1 MIAPFPLRAPTKRS
15 MKADMSIFTI
25 DEVLEV
31 TSARLLSGNS
41 GDLRRKIRRLC
52 SDSREVGPGDLFIAF
67 KGEHFDGHRFVEQA
81 LRKGAIGALIEIG
94 SEAASSIAASHAS
107 TEPPF
112 MLGVPDALLAYQ
124 QIATYHRS
132 RLHIPVVAVTG
143 SNGKTTTK
151 EMVARV
157 LEERYNLL
165 VTEGNLN
172 NRIGVPQT
180 LLRLNPK
187 HDAAVIEM
195 GVDHKGQTTRLAEIA
210 RPTIGL
216 ITNIGPDHLEFFGTM
231 EASAEAKGELLDL
244 LGAEDAAVLNADDP
258 YFGYLASR
266 APCRVVS
273 FGLSP
278 TALVRATDVRSH
290 ARGMAFRLKLPG
302 RVRPTPI
309 TLPTHGLHNL
319 FNALAAA
326 AVGYLCDLSGAKI
339 AHGLLQFRPAA
350 MRSQV
355 ERLRGITV
363 INDCYNANPAS
374 MNAAVDLLAELG
386 GTKQTVAVLGDM
398 LELGPQSSA
407 FHQDVGKHVAARH
420 ITSLVSCGK
429 LGRQI
434 AEGARRAGMAPDRV
448 FEYPSAAQ
456 AIDGVVSMVEPGSVV
471 LVKASRGMRME
482 QVVEALRSRLAEATP
497 KGTRSVPGK
506 GVKR

>member
-1 MIAPFPLRAPTKRS
+1 M
-15 MKADMSIFTI
+15 
-25 DEVLEV
+25 
-31 TSARLLSGNS
+31 
-41 GDLRRKIRRLC
+41 
-52 SDSREVGPGDLFIAF
+52 
-67 KGEHFDGHRFVEQA
+67 
-81 LRKGAIGALIEIG
+81 
-94 SEAASSIAASHAS
+94 
-107 TEPPF
+107 
-112 MLGVPDALLAYQ
+112 
-124 QIATYHRS
+124 
-132 RLHIPVVAVTG
+132 
-143 SNGKTTTK
+143 
-151 EMVARV
+151 
-157 LEERYNLL
+157 
-165 VTEGNLN
+165 
-172 NRIGVPQT
+172 
-180 LLRLNPK
+180 
-187 HDAAVIEM
+187 
-195 GVDHKGQTTRLAEIA
+195 
-210 RPTIGL
+210 
-216 ITNIGPDHLEFFGTM
+216 
-231 EASAEAKGELLDL
+231 
-244 LGAEDAAVLNADDP
+244 
-258 YFGYLASR
+258 
-266 APCRVVS
+266 
-273 FGLSP
+273 
-278 TALVRATDVRSH
+278 
-290 ARGMAFRLKLPG
+290 
-302 RVRPTPI
+302 
-309 TLPTHGLHNL
+309 HGLHNL
-319 FNALAAA
+319 SNALAAA

-339 AHGLLQFRPAA
+339 AHGLFQFRPAA

-448 FEYPSAAQ
+448 FEYPSAVQ